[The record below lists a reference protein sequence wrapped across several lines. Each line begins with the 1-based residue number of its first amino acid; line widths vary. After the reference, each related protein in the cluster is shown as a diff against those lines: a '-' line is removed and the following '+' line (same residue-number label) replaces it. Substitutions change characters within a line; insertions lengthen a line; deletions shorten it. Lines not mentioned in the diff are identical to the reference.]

1 MRIRRSRLTADYV
14 QVPNRTARD
23 DRLSYM
29 ARGILVEL
37 LSRPDGWEATAD
49 DLWRLATQARGAGE
63 SRRAMRAA
71 FAELKNAGYLV
82 STREKLGG
90 GRFGTVLT
98 LYDVSAGRTD
108 VPTVGTSE
116 TSTGVPTGGTSE
128 PPGKTDVP
136 AGRTDVPTGGS
147 PEPPGEAGISAGR
160 TDVPTVGTSS
170 KKTGLKKGEN
180 SSRARA
186 VRDLVDRLHCTEQE
200 AREIIKRIKDTNGIH
215 SSLTGYIRAMSVA
228 DLSRYRPT
236 PIPPDVGQVLTD
248 RRNGHLGPVGIDLA
262 ALKRDLEAK
271 AARARIGTGQGGDAA

>member
-1 MRIRRSRLTADYV
+1 MRIRRSRLTGDYV
-14 QVPNRTARD
+14 QVPNRSARD

-71 FAELKNAGYLV
+71 FVELKNAGYLV
-82 STREKLGG
+82 STREQLAG

-108 VPTVGTSE
+108 VPI
-116 TSTGVPTGGTSE
+116 GGTSE
-128 PPGKTDVP
+128 RPGKTDVP
-136 AGRTDVPTGGS
+136 AGRTDVPPAGS
-147 PEPPGEAGISAGR
+147 PEPPGITGISAGR

-180 SSRARA
+180 SPRAQA
-186 VRDLVDRLHCTEQE
+186 VRDLVDRLHCTEEE
-200 AREIIKRIKDTNGIH
+200 AREIIKRIEDTNGIH
-215 SSLTGYIRAMSVA
+215 SSLTGYIRAMSDA

-236 PIPPDVGQVLTD
+236 PIPPDVGQVLGEERRTGRMED
-248 RRNGHLGPVGIDLA
+248 MPVNLAELRRN
-262 ALKRDLEAK
+262 LEAT
-271 AARARIGTGQGGDAA
+271 AARARIRSGQGGDAA